1 MATNEVDTGLF
12 DRVWKEAFEN
22 GELDVI
28 DELVPSEYVLHT
40 PGSPEPI
47 RGSDA
52 FKQYVSGYSE
62 AFPDLSVTIDD
73 RIVAE
78 DAVVERFRMRG
89 THEGEFRG
97 IPPTGNAIDVTG
109 IIVHYMEDE
118 RAVED
123 YSEFDSMDLMQQL
136 GIVEPP
142 GE

>member
-109 IIVHYMEDE
+109 IIVHYMEDG